1 LDIRWCIGA
10 YAVPSFPKDTMS
22 IRFIGALLCGA
33 AFVLVTAT
41 GALAKENQTKG
52 VSTATQKKQTPNA
65 GTTGINRM
73 GGGGG
78 GKGAVQLNPQPE
90 PPGRTK

>member
-1 LDIRWCIGA
+1 
-10 YAVPSFPKDTMS
+10 MS
-22 IRFIGALLCGA
+22 IRFISALLGGA

-41 GALAKENQTKG
+41 GASAEENQTKN
-52 VSTATQKKQTPNA
+52 VSSATQKKQPANA
-65 GTTGINRM
+65 GKTGVNRM

>member
-1 LDIRWCIGA
+1 
-10 YAVPSFPKDTMS
+10 MS

-41 GALAKENQTKG
+41 GALAIENQTKD
-52 VSTATQKKQTPNA
+52 VSSAIQKKQPPNA
-65 GTTGINRM
+65 GKTGVNRM

-90 PPGRTK
+90 PPGKTK